1 MGAAEPTWRVDAG
14 RRGETI
20 SASERRSKLTE
31 VVERDD
37 GLLEMHENAV
47 RCRTAQ
53 RKLRVPNVLVTDIDR
68 VHKRHDCPLV
78 ERPLDHA
85 GRGTHVSGVGRERV
99 GTGSIARVVVG
110 VGRPRMAWSW
120 HRDPYRSRQVFRWR
134 CGGVA
139 PVRKV
144 TVVARPSTGA
154 GMVRAPVS
162 LSPARLLAFSCWAW
176 KARR

>member
-85 GRGTHVSGVGRERV
+85 GRGRTSAEWDVSALG
-99 GTGSIARVVVG
+99 
-110 VGRPRMAWSW
+110 P
-120 HRDPYRSRQVFRWR
+120 DQ
-134 CGGVA
+134 
-139 PVRKV
+139 
-144 TVVARPSTGA
+144 
-154 GMVRAPVS
+154 
-162 LSPARLLAFSCWAW
+162 LLALWSALGVRVWRGRGIETRTDRGRCLDGAV
-176 KARR
+176 AA